1 MEEEHKNKNTSS
13 TSTSTSADAQ
23 EKNPVVNHTFT
34 NTTVSPENLE
44 SENKS
49 EGNEGLEDILDG
61 LTEEELDKK
70 LEETFK
76 EDILSEDEVKLKFTH
91 MNTAIVGDNVSTLKD
106 RGMMPIENLEEKL
119 KEEDEDEKGLISQE
133 IIEYGIDEDESF
145 DSHYTK
151 PKIENVSYDA
161 NKNLS
166 TELNLKSSHAGV
178 QKNINSMSSEMAF
191 VRKSMKSEYIK
202 PKEFV
207 VGTEKKKDNKFIQDF
222 KKLSDDYT
230 TQ

>member
-13 TSTSTSADAQ
+13 TSTSTGADAPQ
-23 EKNPVVNHTFT
+23 
-34 NTTVSPENLE
+34 ENLE
-44 SENKS
+44 S